1 MGRHPG
7 KLEDSF
13 LSSGGPED
21 TRLHDQ
27 LHDPQEL
34 EQADGVD
41 KKNRDHSG
49 IVPARSQFEAGTAK
63 NAFTS

>member
-1 MGRHPG
+1 MERHPG

-27 LHDPQEL
+27 FHDPQEL
-34 EQADGVD
+34 GQADGVD
-41 KKNRDHSG
+41 EKNRELSG
-49 IVPARSQFEAGTAK
+49 IVSARSQFEAGTAK